1 VEIQTPHSDSSGRID
16 KRKFNGNAV
25 PRVKGRCMKVG
36 QKERWQSLE
45 LNFGNSP
52 DQRVVVICGLGRAG
66 QAWLVACSTC
76 PMGVVLLS
84 DLASARV

>member
-1 VEIQTPHSDSSGRID
+1 
-16 KRKFNGNAV
+16 
-25 PRVKGRCMKVG
+25 MKVG

>member
-1 VEIQTPHSDSSGRID
+1 MHESGS
-16 KRKFNGNAV
+16 
-25 PRVKGRCMKVG
+25 KGKMAILG
-36 QKERWQSLE
+36 AE
-45 LNFGNSP
+45 LWNSP